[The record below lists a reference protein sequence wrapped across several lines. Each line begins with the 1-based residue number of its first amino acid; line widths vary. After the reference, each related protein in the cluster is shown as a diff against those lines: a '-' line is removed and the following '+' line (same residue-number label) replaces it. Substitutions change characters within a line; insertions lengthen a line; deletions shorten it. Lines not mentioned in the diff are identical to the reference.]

1 MSPFC
6 HIMVKYIF
14 KRVAISAVT
23 LFLIILFLFLML
35 DQMPGSPFNDEKLSP
50 EMREQMEE
58 KYGLND
64 PILIRFG
71 RYLNMMLHFDFGQSY
86 NIQVKAYVTDMLK
99 GRVAV
104 SFQLG
109 IAAVIL
115 GTIIGAVLGIVAAL
129 RHGTW
134 ADTFTSLTAVA
145 GVSIPSYVFALFLS
159 LIVAYQWRWVPVLY
173 NTSQPLI
180 SSILP
185 VISLSMFTTAT
196 ISRFLRSEMLD
207 ILNSDYIE
215 LARSKGMSETKVI
228 WKHGIRNALI
238 PVITVLGPLVVNLMT
253 GSLVV
258 EKIFAIPGIGE
269 LFVTAIQSND
279 YNIVIAIAFLY
290 SVLFI
295 GVMLIVDILYG
306 IIDPR
311 IRLGKEES

>member
-1 MSPFC
+1 
-6 HIMVKYIF
+6 MVKYIL

-35 DQMPGSPFNDEKLSP
+35 DLMPGSPFNDEKLTP
-50 EMREQMEE
+50 EMREQIEE

-64 PILIRFG
+64 PILVRFG

-86 NIQVKAYVTDMLK
+86 NIQKNAFVTDMLK

-104 SFQLG
+104 SFRLG
-109 IAAVIL
+109 IYAVLL
-115 GTIIGAVLGIVAAL
+115 GTAVGAVLGIVAAL

-134 ADTFTSLTAVA
+134 MDTFTSLTAVA

-159 LIVAYQWRWVPVLY
+159 LVVAYQWRLVPVLY
-173 NTSQPLI
+173 NPAKAGL

-185 VISLSMFTTAT
+185 VISLSMFTLAT
-196 ISRFLRSEMLD
+196 ISRFLRSEMLE

-215 LARSKGMSETKVI
+215 LARSKGMSEVRVI

-238 PVITVLGPLVVNLMT
+238 PVVTVLGPLVVNLMT

-258 EKIFAIPGIGE
+258 EKIFGVPGIGE

-290 SVLFI
+290 SVMFI
-295 GVMLIVDILYG
+295 GVMLLVDILYG
-306 IIDPR
+306 VIDPR
-311 IRLGKEES
+311 IRLGKGEE